1 MNIGDTVR
9 FLNSVGGG
17 RVRRIDGQLAYVED
31 EDGFEVPVL
40 QRECVVVASASDA
53 RMAATV
59 DAASAP
65 KGAAA
70 KGFAQAPAVP
80 KAVAERAP
88 GFKPALIDS
97 SDLPVEE
104 TPGGDT
110 LNLVMAFA
118 ASDLKRLSDPS
129 TSYDAFLVNDSNYFL
144 AYTIASRADDASQWT
159 PVAQGIIEPN
169 IQEFVAEITR
179 EMLPD
184 MDRLAVQFVAF
195 KQGKPYA
202 LKEPGAIDVR
212 LDTTKFFKLHCFR
225 PSDFFDE
232 PVIELPLVSDGR
244 PAGRQPEPD
253 PEMLRRNLMEKKRAD
268 RRTPR
273 PVARP
278 QAPNPRRATDEPIV
292 TDLHITELVDS
303 TRGLTNADMLNLQ
316 IDRFREVMDAHLKA
330 RGQKLIFIHGKGEGV
345 LRAAIMKELG
355 YRYKGHDVQDAS
367 FREYGFGATQVTIR

>member
-9 FLNSVGGG
+9 FLNSTGGG

-65 KGAAA
+65 KGAPA
-70 KGFAQAPAVP
+70 KGFAQAPAIP
-80 KAVAERAP
+80 KAVEERAP
-88 GFKPALIDS
+88 GFKPDLLDS
-97 SDLPVEE
+97 TLPVQE
-104 TPGGDT
+104 TEGGDR
-110 LNLVMAFA
+110 LNLVLAFA

-129 TSYDAFLVNDSNYFL
+129 TSYDAFLINDSNYFL
-144 AYTIASRADDASQWT
+144 AYTLASRADDAETWT
-159 PVAQGIIEPN
+159 PLAQGIIEPN

-179 EMLPD
+179 DMLPD

-195 KQGKPYA
+195 KHDKPYK
-202 LKEPGAIDVR
+202 LKSPGAIDVR

-232 PVIELPLVSDGR
+232 PVIEMSLVKDD
-244 PAGRQPEPD
+244 RQTGSAPDPD
-253 PEMLRRNLMEKKRAD
+253 PEILRRNLMEKKRAD
-268 RRTPR
+268 RRGPR
-273 PVARP
+273 PVAHRQTAADTHRP
-278 QAPNPRRATDEPIV
+278 ANEPVV
-292 TDLHITELVDS
+292 TDLHISELVDS

-316 IDRFREVMDAHLKA
+316 IDRFREVMDANLKA
-330 RGQKLIFIHGKGEGV
+330 HGRKLIFIHGKGEGV
-345 LRAAIMKELG
+345 LRAAIMKELN

-367 FREYGFGATQVTIR
+367 FREYGYGATQVTIR